1 MAEDDLIRGSA
12 DEQEELYQETQ
23 DAPTAEE
30 SVEVR
35 QRRQDR
41 LQLEATTAPIR
52 SVTQPASPKKT
63 GISKF
68 SNTGKLIENPIP
80 VFDVN
85 LFAVEIP
92 EDIRPVIIETE
103 NNTISSGPTGPTGSI
118 GRRGPRGPQGRAGS
132 QGPEGPCCTG
142 PDLTVDETG
151 LTLYGYT
158 LGIDPDAIVAVAG
171 ISVGSITAD
180 ILHVADQI
188 KFPNGMTAASVVT
201 TVNGVSGDVT
211 LVDLVGVATFNGAA
225 GDVQGVS
232 SFNGATG
239 GITSSNLILHVAG
252 LSCDGGST
260 FGSHVS
266 MGASA
271 DIAGNLL
278 VTGNLDVGTD
288 SILRKNVTHLGSSMS
303 VPTDFDIDNANGET
317 LIAIDTRNV
326 RIGDCDSAG
335 NGNNILVRDSH
346 DVITLTSTTISTN
359 ADEVVLNAA
368 TVRLPDELQ
377 HNGDSDT
384 KLSFPSANN
393 LVLTAGGITFAHG
406 TDAGL
411 YAPAGLSA
419 DGGVTFGAA
428 LQVDGLISG
437 GNGINLSAGNLEM
450 VNGSRMGNATNGVF
464 RVATNELQLL
474 PNSDTTNAFFVNSTL
489 HKHNKITH
497 FAEGISA
504 DDGSTFGAALQV
516 DGNIH
521 TDGGISADGGIS
533 GGHIHCGTLT
543 SDGVI
548 TGNVVGAVF
557 GNATSATNA
566 TTATTATQVQ
576 VEAKSDDN
584 DYKIIFA
591 DATTGTA
598 NLAAKVDSGTGEDG
612 LIYNPS
618 TDLLSLGGISS
629 GAGCT
634 FSDKVNIGATLDVQQ
649 DLTIGN
655 GRDIVFDGASSSTI
669 IQNGNQVA
677 LFDDAN
683 GLVRFP
689 IFAVD
694 IEQRLTHVGDSDTY
708 LDFTPDNIKL
718 SAGGNVF
725 LDADATNT
733 TIEGS
738 TLDAGIIHTQGIS
751 AEAGVT
757 FSSGVS
763 VTGGSTFGSAINFQ
777 DNQLERPKFKDYA
790 ETVNAIGT
798 ITGNTAIDFSSGNV
812 QTVTGNGNCEFSFTN
827 PPATGN
833 AGTLTLLI
841 TNGGANTT
849 TWASAVKWPG
859 DVAPTLTASGID
871 ILSFVTIDAG
881 SNIYGFVGG
890 INFS

>member
-23 DAPTAEE
+23 DTPAAEE
-30 SVEVR
+30 TQEFR
-35 QRRQDR
+35 QQKLSIERQ
-41 LQLEATTAPIR
+41 LPTTTSPPVR
-52 SVTQPASPKKT
+52 SVTQPTPKKT

-68 SNTGKLIENPIP
+68 SNTGKIIENPTP
-80 VFDVN
+80 TFDVN
-85 LFAVEIP
+85 AFAVTIP
-92 EDIRPVIIETE
+92 EDTRPVIIETE
-103 NNTISSGPTGPTGSI
+103 NNTISSGPTGPTGAI

-211 LVDLVGVATFNGAA
+211 LVDLVGVATFNGVA

-232 SFNGATG
+232 TFNGATG

-252 LSCDGGST
+252 LS
-260 FGSHVS
+260 
-266 MGASA
+266 
-271 DIAGNLL
+271 
-278 VTGNLDVGTD
+278 
-288 SILRKNVTHLGSSMS
+288 
-303 VPTDFDIDNANGET
+303 
-317 LIAIDTRNV
+317 
-326 RIGDCDSAG
+326 
-335 NGNNILVRDSH
+335 
-346 DVITLTSTTISTN
+346 
-359 ADEVVLNAA
+359 
-368 TVRLPDELQ
+368 
-377 HNGDSDT
+377 SD
-384 KLSFPSANN
+384 
-393 LVLTAGGITFAHG
+393 GGITVGSDIQFGGNHDILNSSG
-406 TDAGL
+406 DPIFRLEGGRNVKIGDADGAGNANSINIRDTHNSILMNTTELRFTEGITL
-411 YAPAGLSA
+411 YSAGGSNTTTNFKQGDDVTYLQGSTMGVYLPSGLSA
-419 DGGVTFGAA
+419 DGGVTFGSINTGGGLQVDGNIHTNGGISADGGISGAA

-450 VNGSRMGNATNGVF
+450 VNGSRMGNATNGQF

-474 PNSDTTNAFFVNSTL
+474 PNGDTTNAFFVTSTL

-543 SDGVI
+543 SDGAINGTVI
-548 TGNVVGAVF
+548 TASSYFSGTLI
-557 GNATSATNA
+557 GNATNSLACSGA
-566 TTATTATQVQ
+566 AATATTATNVA
-576 VEAKSDDN
+576 VSGVSDDV
-584 DYKIIFA
+584 DYKVVI
-591 DATTGTA
+591 TQHPGSGTSS
-598 NLAAKVDSGTGEDG
+598 LAAKTDSGSGADG
-612 LIYNPS
+612 LVYNPS
-618 TDLLSLGGISS
+618 TDLLSLGGIS
-629 GAGCT
+629 AG
-634 FSDKVNIGATLDVQQ
+634 S
-649 DLTIGN
+649 
-655 GRDIVFDGASSSTI
+655 
-669 IQNGNQVA
+669 
-677 LFDDAN
+677 
-683 GLVRFP
+683 
-689 IFAVD
+689 
-694 IEQRLTHVGDSDTY
+694 
-708 LDFTPDNIKL
+708 
-718 SAGGNVF
+718 
-725 LDADATNT
+725 
-733 TIEGS
+733 
-738 TLDAGIIHTQGIS
+738 
-751 AEAGVT
+751 GVT
-757 FSSGVS
+757 LNAGLH

-798 ITGNTAIDFSSGNV
+798 ITGNTAIDFSAGNV

-859 DVAPTLTASGID
+859 NVAPTLTTSGID